1 MEHLCSSFRLLYWVE
16 AKGGMQKIGVM
27 DWEGRNQDV
36 ILREEDQLPQPYA
49 ISVST
54 TVGLFLKIW
63 LSQSYIRSCTIFV
76 T

>member
-49 ISVST
+49 ISVYDNELYWTDWT
-54 TVGLFLKIW
+54 TK
-63 LSQSYIRSCTIFV
+63 
-76 T
+76 